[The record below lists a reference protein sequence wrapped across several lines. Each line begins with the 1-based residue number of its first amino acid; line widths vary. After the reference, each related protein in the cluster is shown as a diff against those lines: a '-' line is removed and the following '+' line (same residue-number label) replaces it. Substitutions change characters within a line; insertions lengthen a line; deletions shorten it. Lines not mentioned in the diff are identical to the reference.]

1 MVAKFAPQ
9 FSNIF
14 MAGLESDMFEQ
25 SKKEKRKGDDEDT
38 MALTF
43 HPALYRIAN
52 IL

>member
-25 SKKEKRKGDDEDT
+25 SKVTPLLWRLHLDHLFCVLNSASIFFK
-38 MALTF
+38 
-43 HPALYRIAN
+43 
-52 IL
+52 